1 MSRFRPARALCLA
14 LILVSGQAAHAHA
27 QQSWQNPDCDP
38 EVEQALVAGAE
49 RGIRNDLV
57 TIRDPQ
63 QGIRNPDSI
72 FDLSCVEN
80 LLDFRS
86 VNIHVD
92 PTSLLSL
99 LKRKACGVAR
109 DAYRRY
115 VGRTLDATV
124 LVQDAPR
131 LPGISYRPVPGTIAP
146 RGSTRDAEILRGLLG
161 GETPPQ

>member
-1 MSRFRPARALCLA
+1 MTSRSRRLCALCLA
-14 LILVSGQAAHAHA
+14 LMLVSGQAAA
-27 QQSWQNPDCDP
+27 QQPWKNPDCDP
-38 EVEQALVAGAE
+38 EVEKALVAGAE

-72 FDLSCVEN
+72 LDFSCVERLFDYRGVN
-80 LLDFRS
+80 L
-86 VNIHVD
+86 HVD
-92 PTSLLSL
+92 PRSLLDI
-99 LKRKACGVAR
+99 LKRRVCGVAR

-131 LPGISYRPVPGTIAP
+131 LPGLSYRAVPGNAP
-146 RGSTRDAEILRGLLG
+146 SPSSQRDAEILRNLLG
-161 GETPPQ
+161 GSRAR